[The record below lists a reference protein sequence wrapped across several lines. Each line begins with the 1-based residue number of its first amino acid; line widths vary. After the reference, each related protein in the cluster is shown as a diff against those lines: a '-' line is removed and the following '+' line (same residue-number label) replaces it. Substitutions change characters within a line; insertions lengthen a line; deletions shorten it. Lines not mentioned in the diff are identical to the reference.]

1 MQNDPSDTEP
11 QPSRT
16 GIKLVVLGLAV
27 AAGGLPI
34 NDIAIYA
41 ALVLAAVAIFTGSA
55 RLELRRWAAAAAVV
69 AVAIGAQMA
78 LAPPRIDEGFNVFLP
93 GGVLERDLPADVYR
107 HMAQEFDRQYPP
119 DRRCDPKAVGCW
131 RGIGLP
137 DRAYA
142 FAGDGIFHTSDMSRS
157 VTRLDFSDPVW
168 HRLGFI
174 NEMRFNW
181 YPVSDVQR
189 ARRDGRFWKG
199 YDRWEFTIPW
209 FTVIRLPA
217 AYAGGQLCWRGD
229 ILWEG
234 PGEKFT
240 PLTQQDSGCRVIS
253 PEDAGRR
260 VVGVAIKPDTLAMHL
275 QGPAD
280 VRLKQWL
287 QPLIKFV
294 AIAAL
299 VLLLVRLRPGRAV
312 VPLIL
317 IGLATAVIA
326 VDDMSF
332 LGGVRPY
339 DGGDDGM
346 FYDSVGRDMLQK
358 LLAGDWRGFLE
369 GGERVFYYG
378 GPALRYFRAIE
389 HIIFGDSFLGYLS
402 LILGLPL
409 IVLALF
415 RRFLDRPW
423 PLILALLFVAV
434 PLGHVFGTTFVHY
447 SKWASRGFADPACYI
462 LFMAGLAV
470 LLGPARLGPDNRFLP
485 AFCGALLI
493 ALGIAMKPLVAP
505 AGAVFLGGAGLAALY
520 RRQWPRLAGMC
531 IGFLPTFSMAWHNW
545 AFGGRFVLFS
555 SNSQDSN
562 LLVMPPSAWAGAFR
576 ELISFDFGGGLTH
589 RALAHIS
596 NWLAGPAE
604 ADWTIPVNAA
614 GVAMLVYVVA
624 RGRAFDPWLRLV
636 GAAALAQHVVAMFY
650 LETPRYHFLTWFLT
664 LLAAAAFMQRIGFP
678 WLASRYPALMA
689 FVMRIVWPPRLAA
702 GIAWLEGRAARA

>member
-11 QPSRT
+11 QPFRM

-41 ALVLAAVAIFTGSA
+41 ALVLATVAIFTGSA
-55 RLELRRWAAAAAVV
+55 RLEPRRWGAAAAVV

-93 GGVLERDLPADVYR
+93 GGVLEQNLPADVYR

-287 QPLIKFV
+287 QPLIKVF

-299 VLLLVRLRPGRAV
+299 VVLLVRLRPGRAV

-317 IGLATAVIA
+317 IGLAAAVIA

-369 GGERVFYYG
+369 GGESVFYYG
-378 GPALRYFRAIE
+378 GPALRYFRALE
-389 HIIFGDSFLGYLS
+389 HVVFGDTFLGYLS

-409 IVLALF
+409 IALALF

-423 PLILALLFVAV
+423 PLVLALLFVAV
-434 PLGHVFGTTFVHY
+434 PLGGVFGTTFVHY
-447 SKWASRGFADPACYI
+447 SKWAARGFADPACYI

-470 LLGPARLGPDNRFLP
+470 LLGPARLGPNERFLP
-485 AFCGALLI
+485 AFFGALLI
-493 ALGIAMKPLVAP
+493 ALGIGMKPLVAP
-505 AGAVFLGGAGLAALY
+505 AAAVFLGGAGLAALY
-520 RRQWPRLAGMC
+520 GRQWSRLVGMC
-531 IGFLPTFSMAWHNW
+531 IGFLPVFSMAWHNW
-545 AFGGRFVLFS
+545 VFGGRFVLFS
-555 SNSQDSN
+555 DNAGHP
-562 LLVMPPSAWAGAFR
+562 LVLVMPPSAWVGALR
-576 ELISFDFGGGLTH
+576 ELATFDFGGGLTH
-589 RALAHIS
+589 RALAQIS

-604 ADWTIPVNAA
+604 ADWTIPVNVA

-678 WLASRYPALMA
+678 WLASRYPSLMA

-702 GIAWLEGRAARA
+702 GIAWLEARAGRA